1 MTATPDEDLMEIS
14 LNEAVR
20 ARIGA
25 NCPDK
30 VVLRLDKMPL
40 PRALILKKAT
50 GQTLATLVKGLQE
63 FDPEA
68 MAAILWLALYLAGVR
83 ITFPMLCEI
92 EELDLMEI
100 FGDDEPEAEPV
111 DPTEPPA
118 PSPTKKSA
126 K

>member
-1 MTATPDEDLMEIS
+1 MTATPDEDVVSIS

-30 VVLRLDKMPL
+30 VALRLDKMPL

-50 GQTLATLVKGLQE
+50 GHTLMTIHQGMEV

-83 ITFPMLCEI
+83 ITFTMLCEI
-92 EELDLMEI
+92 EELDLMDL
-100 FGDDEPEAEPV
+100 FDDGETEAEPV
-111 DPTEPPA
+111 DPTEPPVS
-118 PSPTKKSA
+118 SPTKKSV